1 MVTGT
6 SCPDRW
12 GKCPTRTAKQ
22 KDFYLV
28 VLDKG
33 EEIIETLT
41 SFAARE
47 KIEGAAVLG
56 IGGVTDVT
64 LGFFDRAKKEYL
76 KKTLTG
82 FYELTSLVGNISML
96 SSKQFCHLHAVV
108 SGADMTPFSGHLFK
122 ATVSLTA
129 EIFIRPLTKIEREFN
144 AEIGLNLIHLP
155 D

>member
-1 MVTGT
+1 MKAT
-6 SCPDRW
+6 
-12 GKCPTRTAKQ
+12 
-22 KDFYLV
+22 KDKDTYLV

-33 EEIIETLT
+33 EEIIATLT

-64 LGFFDRAKKEYL
+64 LGFFDRVKKEYL

-82 FYELTSLVGNISML
+82 FYELASLVGNISML
-96 SSKQFCHLHAVV
+96 GSKQFCHLHAVV
-108 SGADMTPFSGHLFK
+108 SGADMASSSGHLFS

-129 EIFIRPLTKIEREFN
+129 EIFIRPLTKIEREFSP
-144 AEIGLNLIHLP
+144 EIGLNLIRLP